1 MQAIPETDVDEA
13 PTAQALIV
21 VDVQS
26 AFVSGTD
33 AVPGHKRLLSAVATL
48 LENARASGVAVIF
61 IQNDGPAGAVDEPHT
76 PGWQLHFT
84 PWPGE
89 HVVRKELDD
98 AFDGTSLNDL
108 LSVSGI
114 ETIAFC
120 GMLSEMC
127 LAATARTAMALGYG
141 VILPHDGHATYDV
154 PPGPGGSEG
163 VPAHLAARAAEW
175 SLGDEVTIVA
185 SAGDVKFARHQAG

>member
-1 MQAIPETDVDEA
+1 MLANPETDVDEA
-13 PTAQALIV
+13 PTAEALIV
-21 VDVQS
+21 VDVQN
-26 AFVSGTD
+26 AFVSGAD
-33 AVPGHKRLLSAVATL
+33 AVPGHALLLAAVATL
-48 LENARASGVAVIF
+48 LDKARASGVPVIF

-76 PGWQLHFT
+76 SGWQLHF
-84 PWPGE
+84 PPRPGE

-98 AFDGTSLNDL
+98 GFDGTGLNDL
-108 LSVSGI
+108 LSASGI
-114 ETIAFC
+114 STIAFS

-127 LAATARTAMALGYG
+127 LAATARTAMAIGYG

-175 SLGDEVTIVA
+175 SLGDEVVIVP
-185 SAGDVKFARHQAG
+185 SAKDVGFSKRTA